1 MKISDK
7 AQETSF
13 PIAELKVEK
22 KKCISYLIVEIIT
35 PACRISVQI
44 MLGIEAE
51 KEIIKILL
59 SNSTI
64 SRRIINISEDIEK
77 RVIELIKI
85 C

>member
-1 MKISDK
+1 
-7 AQETSF
+7 
-13 PIAELKVEK
+13 
-22 KKCISYLIVEIIT
+22 
-35 PACRISVQI
+35 